1 MTMSNN
7 QSNLEDKEMT
17 LPEAFTDQGDL
28 SLSDFPLPLD
38 AQVDE
43 SWWRSGGRKKN
54 MLWGGVILASLS
66 VVLLASGTGVA
77 VVQSNAVITA
87 AAADCRVRARALQSL
102 NFDTKSTK
110 TPRAKTTKSPV
121 HSYSVLT
128 KSNCKSSK
136 QGSLSLRLTQ
146 ERRLSLS
153 PKTPKA
159 A

>member
-66 VVLLASGTGVA
+66 VVLLATGTGVA
-77 VVQSNAVITA
+77 LVQSNAVISNQAEA
-87 AAADCRVRARALQSL
+87 AASNPCRVRARALQSL
-102 NFDTKSTK
+102 SIDTKSTK

-121 HSYSVLT
+121 HSLT

-136 QGSLSLRLTQ
+136 QGT
-146 ERRLSLS
+146 
-153 PKTPKA
+153 KTPKA

>member
-28 SLSDFPLPLD
+28 SLSDSPLPLD

-102 NFDTKSTK
+102 ILDTKSTK
-110 TPRAKTTKSPV
+110 TPRAETTKSPV
-121 HSYSVLT
+121 HSLT

-136 QGSLSLRLTQ
+136 QGT
-146 ERRLSLS
+146 
-153 PKTPKA
+153 KTPKA